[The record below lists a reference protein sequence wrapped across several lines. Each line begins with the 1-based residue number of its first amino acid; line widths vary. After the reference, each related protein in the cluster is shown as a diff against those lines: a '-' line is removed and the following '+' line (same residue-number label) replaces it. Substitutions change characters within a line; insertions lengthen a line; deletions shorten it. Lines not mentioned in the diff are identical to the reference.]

1 MDNKL
6 KVISL
11 FSGIGAQERGLEEL
25 GIEYELLNYCELD
38 DGKAKAYSLLH
49 NESLE
54 KRWKDVTAIRKEDIH
69 QCDLVIYSP
78 PCQSFSVA
86 GKKKGLA
93 DIRGTL
99 FWNALD
105 VIKVA
110 NPMYAIM
117 ENVDNLPN
125 KFTDEFNEMLKSLDE
140 AGYNNYWNVI
150 NAKDF
155 WPQNRERVYI
165 VSIRKD
171 VDDSSFEFPVGV
183 DTSSWFEK
191 IDPYDTRNLTGRQQ
205 RMINYVKG
213 LNHDDNIK
221 IEGTPQFENAVITL
235 RQSGLRF
242 QANREHPTIT
252 AYMWK
257 GGGNFTI
264 LAHKGHIGGI
274 KPRGCFK
281 LMGFKEEDSD
291 MLEQNGFSISSLYV
305 MAGDSV
311 VVPVIREIER
321 NLLKEY
327 IKQPQHID
335 L

>member
-1 MDNKL
+1 MKEKL
-6 KVISL
+6 KVISV

-25 GIEYELLNYCELD
+25 GIDYELLNYCEID
-38 DGKAKAYSLLH
+38 DGKAKAYALLH
-49 NESLE
+49 NEPIE
-54 KRWKDVTAIRKEDIH
+54 KRWKDVTTVNKEDIKP
-69 QCDLVIYSP
+69 CDLVIYSP
-78 PCQSFSVA
+78 PCQAFSVA

-99 FWNALD
+99 FWNSLD
-105 VIKVA
+105 IIKAA
-110 NPMYAIM
+110 NPKYALM
-117 ENVDNLPN
+117 ENVDNLAN
-125 KFTDEFNEMLKSLDE
+125 KFTDEFKEMLRCLDE
-140 AGYNNYWNVI
+140 AGYNNYWDVI

-155 WPQNRERVYI
+155 WPQNRNRVYI

-171 VDDSSFEFPVGV
+171 IDDGNFEFPIGNDNSNWWDV
-183 DTSSWFEK
+183 
-191 IDPYDTRNLTGRQQ
+191 IDPYDTRSLTGRQQ
-205 RMINYVKG
+205 RMVDYVKG
-213 LNHDDNIK
+213 LNQEDNIK
-221 IEGTPQFENAVITL
+221 IEGTPQFDNVVITL

-252 AYMWK
+252 AYMGK

-281 LMGFKEEDSD
+281 LMGFKEEDAD
-291 MLEQNGFSISSLYV
+291 MLEQNGFSVSSLYV

-327 IKQPQHID
+327 IKQTY
-335 L
+335 